1 MADLILINLHK
12 KFGSS
17 VAVDDVTVTV
27 KDGEFVTLLGPSGCG
42 KTTTLRMI
50 AGFAKPTSGSILI
63 DDKVITST
71 EKNIFLPPDKRD
83 MGMVFQS
90 YAVWPHMNIF
100 KNVAYPLKFK
110 KMSSQPDKRAGW
122 KNVLEMVKLAGFDDR
137 FPHQLSGGT
146 AAARGSGKSIGHG
159 TFGAAIG

>member
-1 MADLILINLHK
+1 MADLILTNLHK
-12 KFGSS
+12 KFGSN

-71 EKNIFLPPDKRD
+71 DKNIFLPPDKRD

-110 KMSSQPDKRAGW
+110 KTVQQSDEGSS
-122 KNVLEMVKLAGFDDR
+122 
-137 FPHQLSGGT
+137 
-146 AAARGSGKSIGHG
+146 
-159 TFGAAIG
+159 